1 MSTPETSLNVRLDG
15 TPDIRGVVDAWSE
28 SLVQVLESMTDH
40 KPEVHWK
47 PASGSPAEARG
58 VSSGAEAADAE
69 LLWWEQPFHIAPGTA
84 AWLAAPRGVW
94 EHCGTLTLKAAGLES
109 VESGEA
115 RNTWLEIVGQTMG
128 GMARSLTALLG
139 REVTCEPGSEHAP
152 EIPLQE
158 WAAVTVA
165 FPEGPLPVFLLGFSG
180 ALASLAANPPV
191 SEPEAAAH
199 DVPRQPK
206 AGPEEPERPHS
217 RTMDL
222 LLDVDLPISISFGRT
237 QLPMKDVLKLTTGS
251 IVELNRNVNDPV
263 EVLVNHCL
271 IARGEVVVVEGNY
284 GVRIQEIASR
294 QDRLRSIR

>member
-1 MSTPETSLNVRLDG
+1 MSVPEPGIRLDSTPA
-15 TPDIRGVVDAWSE
+15 IRGTVDAWAE
-28 SLVQVLESMTDH
+28 SMAQVLESMTDR
-40 KPEVHWK
+40 KPEVRWNT
-47 PASGSPAEARG
+47 ASGSPAEARG
-58 VSSGAEAADAE
+58 SSAGATGADTE
-69 LLWWEQPFHIAPGTA
+69 LLWWEQPFHIASGTT
-84 AWLAAPRGVW
+84 AWLAAPLGVW
-94 EHCGTLTLKAAGLES
+94 EHCGTLTLKAAGVES

-115 RNTWLEIVGQTMG
+115 RNTWLEIVGQSMG
-128 GMARSLTALLG
+128 AMARSLTALLG
-139 REVTCEPGSEHAP
+139 REVTCDPGSEHPP
-152 EIPLQE
+152 ELAIQE
-158 WAAVTVA
+158 WAAVTITFA
-165 FPEGPLPVFLLGFSG
+165 EGPLPVLLLGFSG
-180 ALASLAANPPV
+180 ALASLAANPPA
-191 SEPEAAAH
+191 SEPDTTARELVRH
-199 DVPRQPK
+199 QESQ
-206 AGPEEPERPHS
+206 PEEAEPARS